1 MSRLSKGLRK
11 ISSTVVGKFGGD
23 VTIKRIISGS
33 YKSSDGTVGETITS
47 NTIKGTLQNVNSRE
61 INDLI
66 KETDK
71 ICTIAASDLTFVPT
85 ITDRVTIVSIDYQI
99 IRINTTEN
107 DNSEI
112 KYKLYLRA

>member
-11 ISSTVVGKFGGD
+11 ISSTVVGKFGGN
-23 VTIKRIISGS
+23 VTVQKITNGAYSTT
-33 YKSSDGTVGETITS
+33 DGTVSESIS
-47 NTIKGTLQNVNSRE
+47 SETIKGTLQNVNLRE
-61 INDLI
+61 VNDLI

-71 ICTIAASDLTFVPT
+71 ICTIAASDLTFIPT
-85 ITDRVTIVSIDYQI
+85 TTDRITIVSINYQI

>member
-23 VTIKRIISGS
+23 VTIKRINSGI
-33 YKSSDGTVGETITS
+33 YNSSTGTVSEAITS
-47 NTIKGTLQNVNSRE
+47 NTIKGVLQNVNQRE

-85 ITDRVTIVSIDYQI
+85 TTDRLTIVNIDYQI

-112 KYKLYLRA
+112 KYKLYIRA